1 MEESGLSRVKL
12 STLADN
18 GGFHS
23 DVLAKLLAAM
33 KRHTKEVK
41 PARLG
46 IIGRD
51 HIVTRFAEL
60 GADPEQIEYSK
71 IARVDDGVPFVL
83 ESAFAWLGDGVDDKR
98 HIFAGANW
106 SPGLK
111 NPFRSFGHTGEG
123 LESILRE
130 QHVGGREPIVFML
143 HLAHPRV
150 EYTDRAKSAIVVADG
165 GDEE

>member
-1 MEESGLSRVKL
+1 MAHRHASPAPMASSIVAEYDGRWLSDD
-12 STLADN
+12 AD
-18 GGFHS
+18 
-23 DVLAKLLAAM
+23 D
-33 KRHTKEVK
+33 R
-41 PARLG
+41 
-46 IIGRD
+46 
-51 HIVTRFAEL
+51 
-60 GADPEQIEYSK
+60 
-71 IARVDDGVPFVL
+71 
-83 ESAFAWLGDGVDDKR
+83 R

-123 LESILRE
+123 LESMLRE
-130 QHVGGREPIVFML
+130 QRVGGREPIVFML